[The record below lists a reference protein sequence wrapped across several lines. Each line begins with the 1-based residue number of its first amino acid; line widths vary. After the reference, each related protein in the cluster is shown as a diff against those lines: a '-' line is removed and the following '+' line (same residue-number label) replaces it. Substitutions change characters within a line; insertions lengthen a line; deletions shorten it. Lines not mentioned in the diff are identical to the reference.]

1 MAETLRFVCHH
12 MPAQHVAA
20 YLPGWEGRYYFAYPW
35 FEPGADMGGDAG
47 FRRLAATA
55 KELGVRLMPMF
66 GMHGANIQR
75 YADWERAVF
84 RNRTNRHVVLL
95 NKPDWD
101 SDRSGEDDLV
111 FLNPGEPQF
120 RQHLVEQVSAAVT
133 AYELEIAYFDTTAVW
148 FNDPRYNLYDGYRA
162 LLTELRDRHPRSWS
176 PEKAGRM
183 RCSHCSP

>member
-1 MAETLRFVCHH
+1 
-12 MPAQHVAA
+12 
-20 YLPGWEGRYYFAYPW
+20 
-35 FEPGADMGGDAG
+35 MGGDAG

-101 SDRSGEDDLV
+101 GDRSGEDDLV
-111 FLNPGEPQF
+111 FLNPGDNVDAE
-120 RQHLVEQVSAAVT
+120 VEGIGTLQVTVAA
-133 AYELEIAYFDTTAVW
+133 
-148 FNDPRYNLYDGYRA
+148 P
-162 LLTELRDRHPRSWS
+162 
-176 PEKAGRM
+176 
-183 RCSHCSP
+183 